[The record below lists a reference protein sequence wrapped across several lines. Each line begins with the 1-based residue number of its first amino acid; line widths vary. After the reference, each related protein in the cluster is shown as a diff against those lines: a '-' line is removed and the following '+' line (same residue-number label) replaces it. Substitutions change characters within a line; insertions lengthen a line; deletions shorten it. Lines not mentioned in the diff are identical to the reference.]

1 MITLFWQLLNA
12 FWAILEDAA
21 IFLLLG
27 FFLAGL
33 LKAFVPQDLVSRHLG
48 AKGPKGVF
56 KAALA
61 GIPLPLCS
69 CGVIPA
75 AAGLRKQ
82 GASKGAVSAFMVST
96 PETGVDSIAIT
107 YALLDPLMTLLRP
120 LSAFITALTAGLWIN
135 RTEQQEHSEKPGLQE
150 LKPVCTDACC
160 NDGCCDTHNHADE
173 LQVTLVKP
181 GPYQRF
187 LQGMRF
193 AFGDLFQDIAVWFLG
208 GTLVAA
214 AITVFVPADLIS
226 QYLGQGIL
234 PILAALVL
242 SLPLYVCA
250 TSSTPLVAALALKG
264 LSPGAALV
272 FLLAGPATNIATLGI
287 VFKILGRRAG
297 LIYVGS
303 IAGCSVLLGILADFF
318 YALFG
323 LDTVN
328 WIANTGGESH
338 GLLQAAA
345 AVVLLLLSAWAL
357 RKRFFMRH
365 SHGESGHEHSGQ
377 CSCGCGH

>member
-1 MITLFWQLLNA
+1 MLDILWQLMTS
-12 FWAILEDAA
+12 FWAVLEEAS

-33 LKAFVPQDLVSRHLG
+33 LKALVPQDMITNHLG
-48 AKGPKGVF
+48 GKGSGSVF

-69 CGVIPA
+69 CGVLPA

-82 GASKGAVSAFMVST
+82 GAGKGATTAFMIST

-120 LSAFITALTAGLWIN
+120 LAAFITALSAGLWVNKVERNEIPEN
-135 RTEQQEHSEKPGLQE
+135 IPQPEATS
-150 LKPVCTDACC
+150 CC
-160 NDGCCDTHNHADE
+160 HDGCCSGGEHAE
-173 LQVTLVKP
+173 LHITLAKP
-181 GPYQRF
+181 TLKQR
-187 LQGMRF
+187 LVQGMRF
-193 AFGDLFQDIAVWFLG
+193 AFGDLFQDIALWFLA
-208 GTLVAA
+208 GTLAAA
-214 AITVFVPADLIS
+214 AITVFIPANFIS
-226 QYLGQGIL
+226 TYLGQGIL
-234 PILAALVL
+234 PILAALLL

-272 FLLAGPATNIATLGI
+272 FLLAGPATNIATLGV

-297 LIYVGS
+297 AIYVS
-303 IAGCSVLLGILADFF
+303 AIAGCAVLLGILTDFL
-318 YALFG
+318 YVLFG
-323 LDTVN
+323 LQTTD
-328 WIANTGGESH
+328 WIASAGVESH
-338 GLLQAAA
+338 GPIQAAA
-345 AVVLLLLSAWAL
+345 AVLLLLLTAWAL
-357 RKRFFMRH
+357 HHKFRRNPTNSH
-365 SHGESGHEHSGQ
+365 SHTQTG